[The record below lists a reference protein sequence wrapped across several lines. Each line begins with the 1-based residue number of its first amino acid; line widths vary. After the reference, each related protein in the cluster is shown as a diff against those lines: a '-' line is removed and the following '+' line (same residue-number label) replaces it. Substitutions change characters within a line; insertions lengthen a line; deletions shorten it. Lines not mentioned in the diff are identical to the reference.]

1 MFAKIAAYVRDVRA
15 EMRKVAWSPRQELM
29 NSTGVVL
36 VLVAIVTGFIFV
48 VDTGV
53 SFVILQMLFKR

>member
-1 MFAKIAAYVRDVRA
+1 MFANISSYIRDVRA

-29 NSTGVVL
+29 NSTSVVL

-48 VDTGV
+48 ADTFL
-53 SFVILQMLFKR
+53 SFIILNMLFNR

>member
-1 MFAKIAAYVRDVRA
+1 MFAKFTTYVREVRA
-15 EMRKVAWSPRQELM
+15 EMRKVAWSPRQELI

-36 VLVAIVTGFIFV
+36 ALVAIVTGFIFI